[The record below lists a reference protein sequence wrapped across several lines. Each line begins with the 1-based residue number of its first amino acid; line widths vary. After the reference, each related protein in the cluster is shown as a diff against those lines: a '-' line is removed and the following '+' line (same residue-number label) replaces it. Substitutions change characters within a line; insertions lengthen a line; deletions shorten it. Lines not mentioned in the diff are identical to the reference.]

1 MHGCLIMLSE
11 SVTCTWYF
19 CHWMHSQHS
28 IDLKNAVMERGNC
41 EWCDLCVADNY
52 RRSVVDRST
61 GQKVILSDEDIALA
75 SSLVKG
81 KYSSPGYNPYEV
93 NICID
98 GLWLC
103 FLTMLSVNPLTPA
116 VVITYARLHMVILL
130 FQLRGRS
137 DTVLAASPWQDH
149 PPGIL
154 FQHQYA
160 AAILYPHSIV
170 IWKLNCLSERNTGT
184 LVTVSSCKSGLT

>member
-1 MHGCLIMLSE
+1 MHGCFIMPSE
-11 SVTCTWYF
+11 TVTCTWYF

-41 EWCDLCVADNY
+41 EWCDLFVADNY

-93 NICID
+93 NICIN

-103 FLTMLSVNPLTPA
+103 FLTTLWHLLSS
-116 VVITYARLHMVILL
+116 ITYARLHVVILL
-130 FQLRGRS
+130 FQLQGTPIRSSQLPHGRTIHLEFS
-137 DTVLAASPWQDH
+137 SSTATQLLSYIRIPSWSENWTVYQSVSLARLW
-149 PPGIL
+149 L
-154 FQHQYA
+154 FLA
-160 AAILYPHSIV
+160 VRA
-170 IWKLNCLSERNTGT
+170 G
-184 LVTVSSCKSGLT
+184 

>member
-1 MHGCLIMLSE
+1 MHGCFIMPSE
-11 SVTCTWYF
+11 TVTCTWYF

-41 EWCDLCVADNY
+41 EWCDLFVADNY

-61 GQKVILSDEDIALA
+61 GQKVILSDEDIAIA

-93 NICID
+93 NICIN

-103 FLTMLSVNPLTPA
+103 FLTTLWHLLS
-116 VVITYARLHMVILL
+116 
-130 FQLRGRS
+130 S
-137 DTVLAASPWQDH
+137 SPTLGCMWWSCCSSYKA
-149 PPGIL
+149 L
-154 FQHQYA
+154 QYG
-160 AAILYPHSIV
+160 PHSFPMAGPST
-170 IWKLNCLSERNTGT
+170 WNSLPAPLR
-184 LVTVSSCKSGLT
+184 SCYLISAFHRDLKTELFIRAYH